1 MLTYADVWLQNW
13 PLLFQRMRSESYAAE
28 LIWNDSTRL
37 ELSRALLAEEQV
49 PSYCYVCVLILV
61 YMCPHTAIY
70 VASYLLYLIE
80 P

>member
-1 MLTYADVWLQNW
+1 MLTYADVWVQNW

-49 PSYCYVCVLILV
+49 S
-61 YMCPHTAIY
+61 
-70 VASYLLYLIE
+70 SE
-80 P
+80 PY